1 MLLLRG
7 GLWNEQFYAA
17 QTLPLKWVRNAWSI
31 VVRNPSTGLDHRHIS
46 LGMRGVE
53 GLDKQVQP
61 VELLSCGILASS
73 WSNCCWCSSS
83 SRPWDTSACCH
94 SIILAVSKE
103 VAKYCVMQRRWIQ
116 VCLFTQ
122 SWYQIKSKNILKT
135 CRQLEIR
142 INMTNQ
148 GFIYQNTIA
157 EFEYQNI
164 NISKQGLTHQE
175 QRTLNDT

>member
-1 MLLLRG
+1 M
-7 GLWNEQFYAA
+7 
-17 QTLPLKWVRNAWSI
+17 
-31 VVRNPSTGLDHRHIS
+31 
-46 LGMRGVE
+46 
-53 GLDKQVQP
+53 
-61 VELLSCGILASS
+61 
-73 WSNCCWCSSS
+73 
-83 SRPWDTSACCH
+83 
-94 SIILAVSKE
+94 
-103 VAKYCVMQRRWIQ
+103 
-116 VCLFTQ
+116 CLFTQ